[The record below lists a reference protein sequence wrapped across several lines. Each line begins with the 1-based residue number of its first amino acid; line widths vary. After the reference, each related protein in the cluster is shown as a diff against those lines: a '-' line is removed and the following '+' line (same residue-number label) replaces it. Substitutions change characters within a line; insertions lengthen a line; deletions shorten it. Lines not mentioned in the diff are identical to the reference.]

1 MAKKRTG
8 AAFQQPRALDKV
20 RGRRQGGTAAS
31 GNVAGKGIVILA
43 GGQISVP
50 LGDGLEYDQRGRPS
64 LRTPAPPLALL
75 PGSPRRFA
83 LEIADGLEINARGRL
98 APKTSTSVRVRD
110 GALVATP
117 TTAEV
122 MDAENEGETAVQALA
137 RKANTGD
144 GRFPIARGIATL
156 VAGTVTVALTT
167 IEVGAIVLVNHEQ
180 FAGSPGL
187 LSYSLIAGQDFTI
200 TSNDAGDTSTVA
212 YAVWNP

>member
-1 MAKKRTG
+1 MAKRRSG
-8 AAFQQPRALDKV
+8 AAFQQPRAIDPV
-20 RGRRQGGTAAS
+20 RKRRQGGAAAS
-31 GNVAGKGIVILA
+31 GNVTGRGMKTLR
-43 GGQISVP
+43 GGQIEADV
-50 LGDGLEYDQRGRPS
+50 GEGMTFDARGRVVPT
-64 LRTPAPPLALL
+64 TPAAPLVLS
-75 PGSPRRFA
+75 PGSPKRMTLA
-83 LEIADGLEINARGRL
+83 LEPGLEVSPRGKL
-98 APKTSTSVRVRD
+98 GPSTSSSVRVRD

-167 IEVGAIVLVNHEQ
+167 IEVGAIILLNHEQ